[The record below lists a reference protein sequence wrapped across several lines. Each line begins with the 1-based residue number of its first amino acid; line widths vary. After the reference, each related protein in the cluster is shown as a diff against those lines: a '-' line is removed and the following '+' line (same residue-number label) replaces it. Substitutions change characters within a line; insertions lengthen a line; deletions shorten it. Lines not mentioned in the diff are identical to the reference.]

1 MARLRRRSPEDPGWS
16 RRRAGKGFGYLDET
30 GAPLPPA
37 GVIRVTS
44 LVIPPGRR
52 TWASSWSAPTT
63 QRDAAT
69 HARLLEFGR
78 VLSR

>member
-1 MARLRRRSPEDPGWS
+1 MARLRRSSPEDPGWS

-52 TWASSWSAPTT
+52 T